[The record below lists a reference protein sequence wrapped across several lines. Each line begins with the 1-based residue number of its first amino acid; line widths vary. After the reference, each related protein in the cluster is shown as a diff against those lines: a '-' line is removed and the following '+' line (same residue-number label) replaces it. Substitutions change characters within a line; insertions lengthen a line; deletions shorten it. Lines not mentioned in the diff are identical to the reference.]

1 MARDCEPRLRSGA
14 KSDRRFGKE
23 FQRKRRM
30 RKMADMGEGGD
41 NDARIESNLDDE
53 LAESALKR

>member
-1 MARDCEPRLRSGA
+1 MPEVEASEEAVKVGD
-14 KSDRRFGKE
+14 K
-23 FQRKRRM
+23 RKRRM